1 MTFSEP
7 PTRQCANPEAAV
19 AAAHAWPAGALQYSY
34 RGRWAHQL
42 GAAWPEPRSTDN
54 APELNLAA
62 ICDLLGA
69 LYDGCPCAQLRGRL
83 ISSSDAELFLLLFY
97 AYDSA
102 SGGGPFGIRLTAQ
115 QLVGLFNS
123 AGGRALLEFRRAGA
137 AAAVQ
142 LVSRMSSQE
151 RMDAL
156 IMATTR
162 IVSGFRNVG
171 SPPDDAWIL
180 DKGDRARLGDDEM
193 IGCLDSYGA
202 HREGG

>member
-7 PTRQCANPEAAV
+7 LTRHCPNPEAAV
-19 AAAHAWPAGALQYSY
+19 PGAHPWPADALQYSY
-34 RGRWAHQL
+34 HGRWAHQL

-54 APELNLAA
+54 APVLDLGA

-69 LYDGCPCAQLRGRL
+69 LYDSCPCAQLRGRV
-83 ISSSDAELFLLLFY
+83 ISGSHAELFLLLFY

-123 AGGRALLEFRRAGA
+123 AGARVLLEFRRAGA

-142 LVSRMSSQE
+142 LVSQMGPRD

-156 IMATTR
+156 VMATTR

-171 SPPDDAWIL
+171 SPPDDVWML
-180 DKGDRARLGDDEM
+180 DNGDRARLGDDEM
-193 IGCLDSYGA
+193 IRSLDS
-202 HREGG
+202 